1 MFRKYVDDDA
11 SDDDDYLHRKQ
22 LLEQEE
28 KRKLTAL
35 SYDTAILK
43 SKVVV
48 GQPILQEKG
57 RM

>member
-11 SDDDDYLHRKQ
+11 SDDEDYINRRA
-22 LLEQEE
+22 LLEREE

-35 SYDTAILK
+35 SYDTSAMK

-48 GQPILQEKG
+48 G
-57 RM
+57 